1 MSKYKIINSLN
12 HMGVEK
18 LKVENNVEKF
28 MQMQLM
34 TQLFKSIV
42 GEKSSSFQMV
52 MESLTKAMQDGQ
64 GGLDMLGF
72 TQEDLSKLGYGGGQS
87 LESMAA
93 SLKGEVDSD
102 ITSNNLTVDEAV
114 EKASKK
120 YGVERKLILAVI
132 KQESDFNP
140 DAKSGAG
147 AMGLMQLM
155 PGTAKSLG
163 VTNAYDI
170 EQNIEGGTKYL
181 RKLLDMYG
189 DSKEL
194 ALAAYNAGPGAVAK
208 YKGIPNYKETQNY
221 VRKVMQSYNK

>member
-1 MSKYKIINSLN
+1 
-12 HMGVEK
+12 MGVEK